1 MVIQNTVYN
10 AIQVSNYLLI
20 IHAVLF
26 VKLHNYLQDVN
37 YVNIRVI
44 AVKRLFQ
51 TALLVKMDSTSFHQI
66 INVYQNVILDTIKL
80 LKKDLDFAIHVPFHV
95 LTVKIQIY
103 VILVSLLIQ
112 QTTIS
117 KLDHPI
123 KKFVLST
130 VLFISTKIKSKKF
143 VSNAFHLA

>member
-80 LKKDLDFAIHVPFHV
+80 LKKDLDFVVIVPFYV
-95 LTVKIQIY
+95 LTVKIKIY
-103 VILVSLLIQ
+103 VILV
-112 QTTIS
+112 
-117 KLDHPI
+117 
-123 KKFVLST
+123 
-130 VLFISTKIKSKKF
+130 
-143 VSNAFHLA
+143 HL